1 MVSLLYR
8 MYAGRCRVH
17 SESTC
22 IGTFESPLYSRR
34 LVVLT
39 LCPTGEHGLSR
50 VVKNRIEQLATHGS
64 ADILAHGLKGIEKES
79 LRVLPDG
86 QLAKTPHPSELGSAL
101 TNKFITTDFSEM
113 LLEFV
118 TPAFTSTWE
127 ALRVLCEIHQFSYQ
141 RLNDELLWVAS
152 MPCLMADDNDIP
164 LAQFG
169 TSNVGRMKTVYRNGL
184 GYRYGRRMQ
193 TIAGVHFNYSL
204 PADFW
209 PQFQAME
216 KSTLPEVDF
225 RSAAYMGL
233 VRNFRRMGW
242 LILYLF
248 GASPALCKS
257 FIGHSDTDL
266 KSFNQSTYY
275 EPFGTSLRMSDLGYS
290 NSTQAGLNI
299 SVNSVDEYI
308 NDLTCAICT
317 PEPAYEKIGVKVDGK
332 YRQLSANK
340 LQIENE
346 YYSPIR
352 PKRVAM
358 SGERPTAAL
367 RRGGVEYV
375 EIRSLDLNVF
385 DPVGINQNAMRFV
398 EAFLV
403 YCLLKESPP
412 LDQKS
417 SEEAA
422 RNHAQTAKHGRDPEF
437 RLMRDGIAV
446 VLQDWAREI
455 VTDVEAIAHLIDRG
469 EGGESYVQAVVAQKQ
484 LVENPDAT
492 PSARILEEL
501 RQADTG
507 FYHFAM
513 DRALGHKEYFSELV
527 ALSKERLALY
537 ENEATSSIQRQ
548 REIEAGDEIGFDE
561 YLEQYFSEQGCC

>member
-1 MVSLLYR
+1 
-8 MYAGRCRVH
+8 MYADRCPAYPGSR
-17 SESTC
+17 S
-22 IGTFESPLYSRR
+22 IGTFRSPLYSRR
-34 LVVLT
+34 LVVLA
-39 LCPTGEHGLSR
+39 LCTTGEDGLSR

-64 ADILAHGLKGIEKES
+64 TDILAHALKGIEKES

-86 QLAKTPHPSELGSAL
+86 RLAETLHPAELGSAL
-101 TNKFITTDFSEM
+101 TNKFITTDFSEV

-127 ALRVLCEIHQFSYQ
+127 TLRVLCEIHQFSYE
-141 RLNDELLWVAS
+141 RMNDELLWVAS

-169 TSNVGRMKTVYRNGL
+169 TSNVGKMKTVYRNGL

-209 PQFQAME
+209 PQFQAIE
-216 KSTLPEVDF
+216 KSALPADDF

-242 LILYLF
+242 LVLYLF

-257 FIGHSDTDL
+257 FIGKSDTDL
-266 KSFNQSTYY
+266 KSFNESTYY

-290 NSTQAGLNI
+290 NNTQAGLSI

-308 NDLTCAICT
+308 DDLTCAICT
-317 PEPAYEKIGVKVDGK
+317 PEPAYEKIGVKIDGE
-332 YRQLSANK
+332 YRQLSANQ

-346 YYSPIR
+346 YYSPVR

-375 EIRSLDLNVF
+375 EIRSLDLNIF

-403 YCLLKESPP
+403 YCLLNDSPS
-412 LDQKS
+412 LDEKS
-417 SEEAA
+417 SKEAA
-422 RNHAQTAKHGRDPEF
+422 RNHTETAKHGRDPDL
-437 RLMRDGIAV
+437 RLFRDGKAV
-446 VLQDWAREI
+446 ALQDWAREI
-455 VTDVEAIAHLIDRG
+455 FADVSAIAHLIDSG
-469 EGGESYVQAVVAQKQ
+469 EGGDSYVQAVDAQRE
-484 LVENPDAT
+484 LVENPEAT
-492 PSARILEEL
+492 PSARILDEL

-513 DRALGHKEYFSELV
+513 DRALGHKEYFSEL
-527 ALSKERLALY
+527 AELSAERLALY
-537 ENEATSSIQRQ
+537 EDEAADSIQRQ
-548 REIEAGDEIGFDE
+548 LEIEASDEIGFDE
-561 YLEQYFSEQGCC
+561 YLVQYFSDQGCC